1 MDTVSAPRGTGGV
14 PARQAGAIADL
25 AAGIGFADV
34 PDHELSQPELL
45 ALASSIAA
53 QPELWHEHVAFD
65 DEQRHYVCLYR
76 DAVVDIWLLC
86 WTPSNDTGW
95 HDHDVS
101 AGSVAVVSGRLVEH
115 ALAIGA
121 GGVPT
126 EVPAGRVF
134 SFGPDHIH
142 RLTGHAAESVSVHAY
157 SPPLW
162 RMGQYTVDPGGVLHR
177 LSVSYADELRPL
189 ETDPTATAPAA
200 TDGESPA

>member
-1 MDTVSAPRGTGGV
+1 MTDSVTAVGPTGGT
-14 PARQAGAIADL
+14 PARFARPIADL
-25 AAGIGFADV
+25 DTGTGFADV
-34 PDHELSQPELL
+34 PDRELSQPELL
-45 ALASSIAA
+45 ELVASVAA
-53 QPELWHEHVAFD
+53 RPELWREHVAFD
-65 DEQRHYVCLYR
+65 DAERHYVCLYR
-76 DAVVDIWLLC
+76 DAAVDVWLLC

-101 AGSVAVVSGRLVEH
+101 AGAVAVTRGRLVEH

-162 RMGQYTVDPGGVLHR
+162 RMGQYTVDTVGVLHR
-177 LSVSYADELRPL
+177 LSVSYADELRPV
-189 ETDPTATAPAA
+189 DGPGVPWASGSTA
-200 TDGESPA
+200 